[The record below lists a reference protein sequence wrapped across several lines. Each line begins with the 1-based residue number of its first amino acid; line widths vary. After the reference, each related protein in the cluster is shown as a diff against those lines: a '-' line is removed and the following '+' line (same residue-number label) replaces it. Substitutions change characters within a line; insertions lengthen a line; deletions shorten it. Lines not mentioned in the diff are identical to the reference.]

1 MPRARQKGWGPYLNP
16 GLPNSKIQAHGQCY
30 GYMNL
35 GFPCLRRPFS
45 ALTSLNGD
53 IFPVRLLA
61 QPAGAGRP
69 DPSWGTQTSITA
81 PRNRLTS
88 TEGAAASVGCGR
100 RCTAEFTPTLCHPRR
115 LGRAPAHPQ
124 PSAQAPG
131 PRHAAPSP
139 AAALQPLGRRELQ
152 LRGGDCSCRTRAPDS
167 ARWVRGT
174 TAGGHCCELGDC
186 RPAFPT
192 DRLRSCLG
200 EGRGVGVVCCLRPA
214 PPHAP
219 DSAPERVVSV
229 LSELQSVRAREG
241 DGATF
246 ECTVSEIE
254 ITGSWKLGGRPLRPG
269 GRVRIRQEGLAD
281 SIHSGSPLP
290 RPRLTETPPH

>member
-1 MPRARQKGWGPYLNP
+1 MNP
-16 GLPNSKIQAHGQCY
+16 GLPNSRIQAHGQCY

-35 GFPCLRRPFS
+35 GFPRLWRPFS
-45 ALTSLNGD
+45 ALTSLKGD

-61 QPAGAGRP
+61 QPAGTGRP

-100 RCTAEFTPTLCHPRR
+100 RCPAEFAPTLCHSRP
-115 LGRAPAHPQ
+115 LGWAPAHPQ

-152 LRGGDCSCRTRAPDS
+152 LRGGACSCRTRPPDS

-174 TAGGHCCELGDC
+174 TAGGH
-186 RPAFPT
+186 
-192 DRLRSCLG
+192 
-200 EGRGVGVVCCLRPA
+200 
-214 PPHAP
+214 
-219 DSAPERVVSV
+219 
-229 LSELQSVRAREG
+229 
-241 DGATF
+241 
-246 ECTVSEIE
+246 
-254 ITGSWKLGGRPLRPG
+254 
-269 GRVRIRQEGLAD
+269 
-281 SIHSGSPLP
+281 
-290 RPRLTETPPH
+290 